1 VRNLQILYLPAKKC
15 MNPAPNLEDNPGKH
29 HELAAY
35 LVILALREAYP
46 CKEENPSQ

>member
-1 VRNLQILYLPAKKC
+1 

-46 CKEENPSQ
+46 CKEEHPGR